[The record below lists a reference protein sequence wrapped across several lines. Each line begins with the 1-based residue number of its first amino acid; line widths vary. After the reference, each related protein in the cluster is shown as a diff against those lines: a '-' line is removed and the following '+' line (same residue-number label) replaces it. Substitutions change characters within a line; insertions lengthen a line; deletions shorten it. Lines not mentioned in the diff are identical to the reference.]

1 MSYHQTVEPSLTPP
15 KNWNIGAS
23 ALPGG
28 IERAIEA
35 RRLLED
41 VRAALGHD
49 LGAAIRAAAHLEV
62 LLRSDTSETPVA
74 CPAHGG
80 LAPWQKRKIR
90 DYIGRHLDGPIHVQD
105 LAKLASLSAGH
116 FSRAFKESFG
126 ATPHAYIVQMRLER
140 AREMMLATPDSLS
153 QIALACGHSDQ
164 AHFSRRFRQQM
175 GETPNAWRRRHAMG
189 DWAAARRE
197 TEAPTRDSLA
207 ADQVAWADAA
217 D

>member
-1 MSYHQTVEPSLTPP
+1 MSYHQTVESPPTPL
-15 KNWNIGAS
+15 KNWTVGAN

-28 IERAIEA
+28 ALPGRTERAIEA

-49 LGAAIRAAAHLEV
+49 LGAAIRAAADLEA
-62 LLRSDTSETPVA
+62 LLRTDTSEAAVA

-90 DYIGRHLDGPIHVQD
+90 DYVGRHLDGTIHVEE

-126 ATPHAYIVQMRLER
+126 ATPHAYIMRMRLER
-140 AREMMLATPDSLS
+140 AQEMML
-153 QIALACGHSDQ
+153 
-164 AHFSRRFRQQM
+164 
-175 GETPNAWRRRHAMG
+175 
-189 DWAAARRE
+189 
-197 TEAPTRDSLA
+197 
-207 ADQVAWADAA
+207 
-217 D
+217 